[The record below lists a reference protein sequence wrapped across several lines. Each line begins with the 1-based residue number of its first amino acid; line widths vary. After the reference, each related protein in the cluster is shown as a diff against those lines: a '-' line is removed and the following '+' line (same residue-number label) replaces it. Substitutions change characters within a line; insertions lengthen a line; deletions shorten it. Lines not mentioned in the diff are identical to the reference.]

1 VRTWLLV
8 DADLIGQHVRDRI
21 DSDPTAFL
29 HPSAGHYCVPVDQ
42 ALESSAIEQLV
53 RDGIPRRAISRGGR

>member
-8 DADLIGQHVRDRI
+8 DHELVGHHVRDRLA
-21 DSDPTAFL
+21 SDPTAFL
-29 HPSAGHYCVPVDQ
+29 HPSAGHWCVPVDD
-42 ALESSAIEQLV
+42 ALVTHAIEQLV